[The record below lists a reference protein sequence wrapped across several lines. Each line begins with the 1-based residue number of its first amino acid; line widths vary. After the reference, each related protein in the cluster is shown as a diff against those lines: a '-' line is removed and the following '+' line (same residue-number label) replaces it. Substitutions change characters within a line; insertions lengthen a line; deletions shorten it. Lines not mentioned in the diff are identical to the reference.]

1 MSTSITVEFQVND
14 LDANYEVLG
23 TSDNYS
29 FQEKLGLGSNLV
41 SSKGEEFV
49 KVIPLKGNYGVFDIR
64 VFAVTDIGVRSSSL
78 IGSVEVLPKQL
89 ENTFTFSEIK
99 ITDNRY
105 ENLESNITYAPQY
118 PGDKLEVESEFAERS
133 IKFDWNLIPPSG
145 HLFEGIAVSNQLLN
159 DTFFSGFKI
168 NIKNNGQ
175 YIDLSEAGFSS
186 TSLDALANTFETDK
200 GNVVDILQNY
210 RDFYLN
216 FDENIF
222 NDLGLS
228 RNVEL
233 EVISVDRFGREATGV
248 IRASNPEPT
257 VSNLTYSL
265 RGSEVNFSWT
275 SRDVDFNSVDIN
287 VLAVPEGVVLPFD
300 QDLELSAK
308 YFQSLKQAKPY
319 NKYKGAYYNDG
330 EKVVYDNKI
339 YNCISGH
346 TRQSNEIPV
355 SSDNWELIGDAVDF
369 NYFSSTEN
377 QNKNLIEDVSL
388 SDAVDTENT
397 FNVSQLWGY
406 EYYYT
411 FQSSDGFGQ
420 GEVYNFT
427 NRGLV
432 RKGDEDDTL
441 DPLVVNIKLDNLR
454 FREVKDDLVFNWDV
468 TDQDGNLVDISQYKF
483 LFGNNDAP
491 SLLGISGS
499 LYDVHTRQK
508 ITGITD
514 GYNSKGLDFDEDGDL
529 VVNTNLPSTKVFDQ
543 YKYTRES
550 NNAIY
555 GTGGFPVDYQ
565 DYNYQTVYNIGDNV
579 LSNNKIYTSNAT
591 GNSYAPTYSTW
602 RESETYFA
610 ATSDKFVY
618 KNNVYVTKDNFGAD
632 ADTTSGLY
640 NEGESY
646 NIGDIVLSPEKNIT
660 VFSEQRAYNPGDFV
674 FHSGSIYECLIGISV
689 EEIALIQNKDYWRRS
704 DIFGDIKCSY
714 FKSLSNDNISYPFSS
729 TLNWEKVNPESLAAN
744 GQFFDVFAPA
754 YEFSI
759 SNWSSGNKYTS
770 GSFVVYAND
779 IWSGTQPSQ
788 GQVPSGTSEYWVNN
802 LSGQDFGTGYQAGD
816 LVYSNNFIYQCT
828 QDNPIGGPIVAR
840 TNEGYNI
847 LSTYQDTNWS
857 PFWELNDKY
866 DDIIFG
872 HIGIPQSGKRSV
884 GIELGI
890 VDKYG
895 KVVSKVNLD
904 ADNPAP
910 YILREGFDVDSLS
923 EATKVK
929 FNFNYALAFQEK
941 TTKVNLYRSSDP
953 VFDVVDDNGFP
964 LTGENTTFVK
974 TVIGAGDAT
983 FGQNITQI
991 IDEPPIPQIDGVDQI
1006 TGYYYKILPFDD
1018 FGSGVLY
1025 EATNNAGILE
1035 KVLVYP
1041 SRYNN
1046 PNPDVMPG
1054 RVLRADP
1061 TAAQGAVPG
1070 PILDFSGDTSFE
1082 NYFLNWRAP
1091 GSEYEAGSTK
1101 LLKQKQNDIDHYE
1114 IWASD
1119 QETLYTG
1126 NSQGDSGPWS
1136 QIENTGYRRIEGVM
1150 YSVGEIPTE
1159 FPDPALLISGAENIF
1174 NIPANSPS
1182 IETVYP
1188 GQTNDTKYFWVRAV
1202 DFAGNKSP
1210 FTGAALSQ
1218 GDDILGL
1225 SLTLGQA
1232 TATDIA
1238 DFEINMTEKFGNSIA
1253 LVPNNPFS
1261 SNSPSAGNVSWI
1273 DHVLYY
1279 QGTGYF
1285 IDAGN
1290 TNSGYVWW
1298 DVDELPNQGNYEY
1311 GNLNNIHYSGSYK
1324 LSDAHPQ
1331 GGYDSNN
1338 NYVSENSDFEDTDF
1352 IIVRNSDGIAS
1363 PVYYAFPNALIGTAN
1378 IANAAISD
1386 AKIND
1391 LTADKITAGFIRGKD
1406 IQISQG
1412 LNGEA
1417 GAIRTAG
1424 FTGANNN
1431 PNETGFFLSG
1441 DGTFSFQAG
1450 NSSLSFEDDQLT
1462 LRGKL
1467 RQTNG
1472 RDYDFIDINLVPNY
1486 FNYIEGSNG
1495 FELESN
1501 AQVEVEAIFRNSS
1514 IGQSSEIKFKMD
1526 TIVDGQ
1532 VYNVFDYGDIQQNQ
1546 TISGFHYNGFEL
1558 REDGSVVAKATLN
1571 GGFLPTEDGFHDII
1585 TNPQAGSTGD
1595 AVILYASGDN
1605 SIYEKS
1611 ATISRVVDG
1620 RIGVDGLTGASVNI
1634 IFKRSATKPTQ
1645 PSSSAGVPS
1654 GWSDSDPGG
1663 TGLLWASNG
1672 VTPVGGGNYTWG
1684 DVFQVEGQAVAEV
1697 YIYRKNSN
1705 SGNTGGSYN
1714 FTTNSLTTPTNWS
1727 ENPPSLTANGDTVYV
1742 SVGLA
1747 TGSATDTTATISWG
1761 TPVVF
1766 SKRVDGQDGSIG
1778 VDGAIGASPTYRG
1791 VYDATKSYYFISGT
1805 STEPGRGDVVKY
1817 GSNYY
1822 ICKKSHGP
1830 LVTGE
1835 TTAQL
1840 PTNTSYWI
1848 SFGAQFESVATD
1860 ILLAQDAYITERLVI
1875 GDLGDSGSII
1885 SNGFSGGFNA
1895 DGDIQT
1901 DDYDPAGFRL
1911 DKVNDTTAVFDVG
1924 GIGTN
1929 GPSYMRF
1936 SSKTQKFE
1944 IRGGFTNNSV
1954 ESDIDVNSLTSND
1967 PQAIFIGGGY
1977 DNEILETSTA
1987 GTFNSLGSSIVGGA
2001 DNEIKARFS
2010 CIGNGFGNLCHD
2022 NFSFIGAGYN
2032 NSMDKFDADNQGA
2045 NFIGAGQNNNIH
2057 GGTNQSI
2064 LGGSDNQIIN

>member
-1 MSTSITVEFQVND
+1 MKSSSLSVQFTVND
-14 LDANYEVLG
+14 LDANYEVIG

-29 FQEKLGLGSNLV
+29 FQYNLGKGSDLVDLLGQAA
-41 SSKGEEFV
+41 SKI
-49 KVIPLKGNYGVFDIR
+49 IPLKGNYGTFEVKI
-64 VFAVTDIGVRSSSL
+64 FAVSDIGIRSQFL
-78 IGSVEVLPKQL
+78 LGEVEVSPPSFDT
-89 ENTFTFSEIK
+89 TFTF
-99 ITDNRY
+99 N
-105 ENLESNITYAPQY
+105 NLRISSLQGGIEESLFNQHVPTGE
-118 PGDKLEVESEFAERS
+118 GDKLIVDQQFAGKNIELN
-133 IKFDWNLIPPSG
+133 WELIAPSS
-145 HLFEGIAVSNQLLN
+145 HALEGLSLSTELLS
-159 DTFFSGFKI
+159 DSFFSGI
-168 NIKNNGQ
+168 VVNIKTGDQ
-175 YIDLSEAGFSS
+175 IIDLSTVD
-186 TSLDALANTFETDK
+186 TSNDAIQSLSAFLNTEPASVAD
-200 GNVVDILQNY
+200 DLQNY
-210 RDFYLN
+210 RSFSLLLDDDVFNGLN
-216 FDENIF
+216 LPRDVTV
-222 NDLGLS
+222 DL
-228 RNVEL
+228 VA
-233 EVISVDRFGREATGV
+233 VDKFGRTCTGT
-248 IRASNPEPT
+248 ISGHNPEPYLN
-257 VSNLTYSL
+257 SLTQTL
-265 RGSEVNFSWT
+265 NGSEMSFSWATDTVDYSGMNVNVIGIPENRELFDSGDLLT
-275 SRDVDFNSVDIN
+275 SKNFIDNLNSTISNDLTWDNRTNYSSGDLILENGDVYRSNTDHTSSYSNRPLNDTGTWTNYGSSIDYVYTNQTVD
-287 VLAVPEGVVLPFD
+287 VFTFEQEQFFG
-300 QDLELSAK
+300 
-308 YFQSLKQAKPY
+308 
-319 NKYKGAYYNDG
+319 YK
-330 EKVVYDNKI
+330 
-339 YNCISGH
+339 
-346 TRQSNEIPV
+346 
-355 SSDNWELIGDAVDF
+355 
-369 NYFSSTEN
+369 
-377 QNKNLIEDVSL
+377 
-388 SDAVDTENT
+388 
-397 FNVSQLWGY
+397 
-406 EYYYT
+406 YYYT
-411 FQSSDGFGQ
+411 FQVFDDFGGGDLFLLGEDGSLLIQ
-420 GEVYNFT
+420 GE
-427 NRGLV
+427 
-432 RKGDEDDTL
+432 EDSL
-441 DPLVVNIKLDNLR
+441 LFPYQAQIKIANLR
-454 FREVKDDLVFNWDV
+454 FYERGDDLVFNWEIV
-468 TDQDGNLVDISQYKF
+468 DQDDNTVDLVQYRAAFKEGG
-483 LFGNNDAP
+483 LP
-491 SLLGISGS
+491 SVLGLSGS
-499 LYDVHTRQK
+499 LYDVHTNQT
-508 ITGITD
+508 ITGLTE
-514 GYNSKGLDFDEDGDL
+514 GNNSISLTKNEDGDTE
-529 VVNTNLPSTKVFDQ
+529 VVYGLQTSKIFNT
-543 YKYTRES
+543 YEYTREI
-550 NNAIY
+550 NNQIY
-555 GTGGFPVDYQ
+555 GTGGFPQIYD
-565 DYNYQTVYNIGDNV
+565 DFNYQSVYQSGDHV
-579 LSNNKIYTSNAT
+579 IV
-591 GNSYAPTYSTW
+591 
-602 RESETYFA
+602 
-610 ATSDKFVY
+610 DDQVVY
-618 KNNVYVTKDNFGAD
+618 KAIL
-632 ADTTSGLY
+632 DTDSSEPKIKPLY
-640 NEGESY
+640 
-646 NIGDIVLSPEKNIT
+646 
-660 VFSEQRAYNPGDFV
+660 DFWQK
-674 FHSGSIYECLIGISV
+674 S
-689 EEIALIQNKDYWRRS
+689 QN
-704 DIFGDIKCSY
+704 
-714 FKSLSNDNISYPFSS
+714 
-729 TLNWEKVNPESLAAN
+729 
-744 GQFFDVFAPA
+744 
-754 YEFSI
+754 
-759 SNWSSGNKYTS
+759 YTS
-770 GSFVVYAND
+770 GESFSYNDGIYKVDQNLGPEYTDGLFDFSRTYISGDLVVSPNQYYENFNSVNKYELNDIVVYNDTLYKCLALQETGTAVTPGTDSSKWRVASLFSEIDCDTYKALSSSSGIIPVNQSVLENGALVDKWEIYNPLNSDRASLYIGNYSGFVSEWETGVDFISGDLVVYSND
-779 IWSGTQPSQ
+779 IWSG
-788 GQVPSGTSEYWVNN
+788 VRDSGPNSESGIIEPGTDASFWQNAY
-802 LSGQDFGTGYQAGD
+802 SGQDIIFSYSSGEKVYANGSIYKANADNPVGAPIIAFDQAGD
-816 LVYSNNFIYQCT
+816 ESLSDYLGTQWIPYWQQETQYQ
-828 QDNPIGGPIVAR
+828 
-840 TNEGYNI
+840 
-847 LSTYQDTNWS
+847 
-857 PFWELNDKY
+857 
-866 DDIIFG
+866 DIIFG
-872 HIGIPQSGKRSV
+872 HVGIPQSGKRSV
-884 GIELGI
+884 GIELAI
-890 VDKYG
+890 VDREGDVFDLQKL
-895 KVVSKVNLD
+895 S
-904 ADNPAP
+904 ADNPPP
-910 YILREGFDVDSLS
+910 YILSEGFNVDSLS

-953 VFDVVDDNGFP
+953 VFDVVDENGFP

-991 IDEPPIPQIDGVDQI
+991 IDEPPIPSINGIDQI

-1114 IWASD
+1114 IWASN

-1273 DHVLYY
+1273 DHILYY

-1352 IIVRNSDGIAS
+1352 IIVRNSNGIVS

-1417 GAIRTAG
+1417 GGIRTAG

-1472 RDYDFIDINLVPNY
+1472 KDYDFIDINLVPNY
-1486 FNYIEGSNG
+1486 FNYIEGSSG

-1514 IGQSSEIKFKMD
+1514 ISQSSEINFKMD
-1526 TIVDGQ
+1526 AIVQGQ
-1532 VYNVFDYGDIQQNQ
+1532 VYNVFDYGDLSFNG

-1558 REDGSVVAKATLN
+1558 KEDGSVVARATLN

-1585 TNPQAGSTGD
+1585 TNPQPGVTGD
-1595 AVILYASGDN
+1595 AVILYTSGDN
-1605 SIYEKS
+1605 SIYEKT
-1611 ATISRVVDG
+1611 ATISRVIDG
-1620 RIGVDGLTGASVNI
+1620 KIGRDGTIGA
-1634 IFKRSATKPTQ
+1634 
-1645 PSSSAGVPS
+1645 
-1654 GWSDSDPGG
+1654 
-1663 TGLLWASNG
+1663 
-1672 VTPVGGGNYTWG
+1672 
-1684 DVFQVEGQAVAEV
+1684 
-1697 YIYRKNSN
+1697 
-1705 SGNTGGSYN
+1705 
-1714 FTTNSLTTPTNWS
+1714 
-1727 ENPPSLTANGDTVYV
+1727 
-1742 SVGLA
+1742 
-1747 TGSATDTTATISWG
+1747 
-1761 TPVVF
+1761 
-1766 SKRVDGQDGSIG
+1766 
-1778 VDGAIGASPTYRG
+1778 DGADGVMGASPTYQG
-1791 VYDATKSYYFISGT
+1791 QYNSSKTYYFILGT
-1805 STEPGRGDVVKY
+1805 ADEPSRGDIVEY
-1817 GSNYY
+1817 NSNYY
-1822 ICKKSHGP
+1822 VCKKSHGP
-1830 LVTGE
+1830 LIPGE
-1835 TTAQL
+1835 TTSRL
-1840 PTNTSYWI
+1840 PTNTAYWKD
-1848 SFGAQFESVATD
+1848 FGAQFESIATN
-1860 ILLAQDAYITERLVI
+1860 ILLTNDAYVTERLVI

-1885 SNGFSGGFNA
+1885 SNGNSSQSLFSGGFDAN
-1895 DGDIQT
+1895 GNIKT

-1911 DKVNDTTAVFDVG
+1911 DKVNDVTAVFDVG
-1924 GIGTN
+1924 GIGPN
-1929 GPSYMRF
+1929 GTPSYMRF
-1936 SSKTQKFE
+1936 SSQTQKFE

-1954 ESDIDVNSLTSND
+1954 ASDVNINSLTSSD
-1967 PQAIFIGGGY
+1967 PQAVFIGGGY
-1977 DNEILETSTA
+1977 DNEIHQTQA
-1987 GTFNSLGSSIVGGA
+1987 GQGFNSLGSSIVGGA
-2001 DNEIKARFS
+2001 YNNITGRFS
-2010 CIGNGFGNLCHD
+2010 FIGNGFENSCGD
-2022 NFSFIGAGYN
+2022 NFSAIVAGYQ
-2032 NSMDKFDADNQGA
+2032 NSMPKVDDDNQGA
-2045 NFIGAGQNNNIH
+2045 NFIGAGQNNTID

-2064 LGGSDNQIIN
+2064 LGGSDNTIEYTL